1 MISPNL
7 PPPPKNHETILL
19 GNDIKNTQFLLRN
32 QEKFEFLSE
41 FMSDEF

>member
-1 MISPNL
+1 MSPN
-7 PPPPKNHETILL
+7 PPPSPQNHETILL
-19 GNDIKNTQFLLRN
+19 ENDIKNTQFVLRN

>member
-19 GNDIKNTQFLLRN
+19 ENYIKNTQFVLRN
-32 QEKFEFLSE
+32 QEKFGFLSE